1 MTTDG
6 DTPLPQPDDKEPIEQ
21 LFGDVFALVDEAV
34 AQITDAEV
42 NDQLRK
48 ALGQAGRSG
57 RLTDLWQAHDTCQGT
72 AFADLNGSI
81 YAAAADI
88 AAAQL
93 DALQCPPLEQTE
105 DLDRT
110 TNGFSPAADRSASL
124 ISKAVVH
131 KRLPKDLRKAR
142 IRISGARPGG
152 DRPKSHANSARVT
165 DTRNQ
170 RTASDELIDAS
181 RTTHQDVSQRGRHA
195 CNRDSGTGYRGITAD
210 RHTIPPSPQHIKM
223 RLARFERSAGV
234 IGSAAAVVAAIALA
248 VVLAAFGPRFAVSSA
263 GAGAGVARVTAP
275 AQADAPIS
283 PMPKGN
289 NEVTCTVPDSYFIF
303 NTAELIDPGTA
314 VRDLTP
320 CIAALAAHATFALDG
335 WTSYEG
341 PLNADGKP
349 EFNYAYNFTLSV
361 ARVQTIANLLVDYLG
376 VPRSAITRMT
386 GHGNVDQ
393 PNPDPRSPA
402 NRVVVITYTVT
413 SPTPSSDPPK

>member
-1 MTTDG
+1 
-6 DTPLPQPDDKEPIEQ
+6 
-21 LFGDVFALVDEAV
+21 
-34 AQITDAEV
+34 
-42 NDQLRK
+42 
-48 ALGQAGRSG
+48 
-57 RLTDLWQAHDTCQGT
+57 
-72 AFADLNGSI
+72 
-81 YAAAADI
+81 
-88 AAAQL
+88 
-93 DALQCPPLEQTE
+93 
-105 DLDRT
+105 
-110 TNGFSPAADRSASL
+110 
-124 ISKAVVH
+124 
-131 KRLPKDLRKAR
+131 
-142 IRISGARPGG
+142 
-152 DRPKSHANSARVT
+152 
-165 DTRNQ
+165 
-170 RTASDELIDAS
+170 
-181 RTTHQDVSQRGRHA
+181 
-195 CNRDSGTGYRGITAD
+195 
-210 RHTIPPSPQHIKM
+210 M

-248 VVLAAFGPRFAVSSA
+248 VVLAAFGPRFAVSSAGA